1 MGSRITGSPEQKPR
15 TVTKNGGKIPKERMK
30 AMENYK
36 KILAVLL
43 TLVMVLGM
51 SITSTAAN
59 QNADGTTS
67 IPTAND
73 TKEVTVSGL
82 QKGARVTAYQII
94 KGKYDENAGFTGYEW
109 AKEFDDTH
117 KGDIAVTQADG
128 TDVVT
133 GLTSTF
139 IAGIAKNDKNQLAD
153 LTTVPAAD
161 ASYVIADTNGNAI
174 LTLNAG
180 TWLILV
186 TAPETDATKT
196 YNPMIASVYYRL
208 NTDKNGTELDGSGV
222 DGSKKWTL
230 ETTGAWAKTS
240 DITVE
245 KTAKNAAGSIAK
257 DTAEVGSTVTFEIA
271 STIPSY
277 SDAYKEGPTY
287 VVTDKITNG
296 LKYNSENNPTVKV
309 GSNEV
314 QASADGKTNYTVTY
328 YRVYDATTQ
337 TPITSEQTKD
347 DAVAFTITFDS
358 AYLKSLANSENRALT
373 VTYTAKVTETAIT
386 GVANNHAEV
395 KYSTSSSTSET
406 STVETDEKVYTFEF
420 NGVVKKIDES
430 DEALGGAEFT
440 LYRKN
445 EDGTIGESFGVATSS
460 SYTANKG
467 KLVFQGVDGA
477 TNGSIRYY
485 LKETKAPDNYSINDT
500 IYEIWVSDIDTTAN
514 PDSPTYTVK
523 VKVKGTEDNTAA
535 PFTSITY
542 GQAYSGENSVTV
554 KDTKLSTLPSTGG
567 IGTTIFTIGGCAIMI
582 AAAFLF
588 FASRKKKEEK

>member
-1 MGSRITGSPEQKPR
+1 
-15 TVTKNGGKIPKERMK
+15 MK
-30 AMENYK
+30 KYK

-59 QNADGTTS
+59 QNADGSTS

-82 QKGARVTAYQII
+82 QEGASVTAYQII

-109 AKEFDDTH
+109 AKNFDNDH
-117 KGDIAVTQADG
+117 NGDITVTQTQNDDETT

-133 GLTSTF
+133 GLTSSF
-139 IAGIAKNDKNQLAD
+139 IAGIAKNDNNQLSS
-153 LTTVPAAD
+153 LKTVPAAD
-161 ASYVIADTNGNAI
+161 ASAVTAGENGNAT

-186 TAPETDATKT
+186 TAPSTDATKT
-196 YNPMIASVYYRL
+196 YNPMIASVYYKL
-208 NTDKNGTELDGSGV
+208 TSGNTGTELDGSGV
-222 DGSKKWTL
+222 DGSRKWTL

-245 KTAKNAAGSIAK
+245 KTAKDAAGSIEK
-257 DTAEVGSTVTFEIA
+257 DTAEVGSTVTFEIK

-277 SDAYKEGPTY
+277 SDAYKVGPTY

-296 LKYNSENNPTVKV
+296 LKYNGENNPTVKV
-309 GSNEV
+309 GGTV
-314 QASADGKTNYTVTY
+314 VPASANGKANYTVKY
-328 YRVYDATTQ
+328 YSVYNDTTQ
-337 TPITSEQTKD
+337 TPITSEQTGA

-358 AYLKSLANSENRALT
+358 AYLKSLANLENRDLT
-373 VTYTAKVTETAIT
+373 VTYTAEVTNAAIT
-386 GVANNHAEV
+386 KVANNQAEV
-395 KYSTSSSTSET
+395 KYSTSSSTFET

-430 DEALGGAEFT
+430 NQALGGAKFT

-445 EDGTIGESFGVATSS
+445 EDGTIGESFNVATSS
-460 SYTANKG
+460 SDTEDKG

-477 TNGSIRYY
+477 TDGSIRYY

-500 IYEIWVSDIDTTAN
+500 IYEIWVSDIDTTTAPN
-514 PDSPTYTVK
+514 SPTYTVK
-523 VKVKGTEDNTAA
+523 VKVKGTEDNTATT
-535 PFTSITY
+535 FQGITY
-542 GQAYSGENSVTV
+542 GQAYSGNNPVTV

>member
-1 MGSRITGSPEQKPR
+1 
-15 TVTKNGGKIPKERMK
+15 MK
-30 AMENYK
+30 KYK

-59 QNADGTTS
+59 QNADGSTS

-82 QKGARVTAYQII
+82 QEGASVTAYQII
-94 KGKYDENAGFTGYEW
+94 RGKYDGNAGFTGYEW
-109 AKEFDDTH
+109 AKEFDDNH
-117 KGDIAVTQADG
+117 KGDITVTQTQNDDG
-128 TDVVT
+128 TTTDKVT
-133 GLTSTF
+133 GLTSSF
-139 IAGIAKNDKNQLAD
+139 IAGIAKNDNNQLVD
-153 LTTVPAAD
+153 LKTVPVVG
-161 ASYVIADTNGNAI
+161 ASATTAGEDGNAT

-186 TAPETDATKT
+186 TAPTTDATKT
-196 YNPMIASVYYRL
+196 YNPMIASVYYKL
-208 NTDKNGTELDGSGV
+208 NTEGTSTELDGSGV

-277 SDAYKEGPTY
+277 SNAYKEGPTY

-296 LKYNSENNPTVKV
+296 LKYNSESDPTVKV
-309 GSNEV
+309 GSTEV
-314 QASADGKTNYTVTY
+314 LASANGKTNYTVTY
-328 YRVYDATTQ
+328 YSVYNDTTQ
-337 TPITSEQTKD
+337 TKITSEQTRD

-358 AYLKSLANSENRALT
+358 AYLKSLADSENRDLT
-373 VTYTAKVTETAIT
+373 VTYTAEVTEAAIT
-386 GVANNHAEV
+386 EVANNHAQV

-430 DEALGGAEFT
+430 EQALGGAEFT

-445 EDGTIGESFGVATSS
+445 GDGSIGASFGTATSS
-460 SYTANKG
+460 SKAANKG
-467 KLVFQGVDGA
+467 KLVFRGVDGA

-500 IYEIWVSDIDTTAN
+500 IYEIWVSDINTTVDPN
-514 PDSPTYTVK
+514 STTYTVN
-523 VKVKGTEDNTAA
+523 VKVKGTGDDTATT
-535 PFTSITY
+535 FTSITY
-542 GQAYSGENSVTV
+542 GQAYSEEDSVTV